1 MAAAQ
6 SILTVIWKLVI
17 GDLTNIILTVLSTV
31 NHQFWGQFFPISLRL
46 VLGILAAY
54 VMATVWLCS

>member
-1 MAAAQ
+1 MATAQ

-31 NHQFWGQFFPISLRL
+31 NFQF
-46 VLGILAAY
+46 
-54 VMATVWLCS
+54 